1 MTEDGEVF
9 LEVWNGT
16 ARHSSS
22 LEEAAFAS
30 SPLVNH
36 SSCRKNKEERKIL
49 QLCQMRLKQ
58 QVYTTILTLC

>member
-9 LEVWNGT
+9 LGVWNGT
-16 ARHSSS
+16 ALHSSS

-36 SSCRKNKEERKIL
+36 SSCRKNKEERKNITIVSNEIKATSIL
-49 QLCQMRLKQ
+49 QF
-58 QVYTTILTLC
+58 